1 MEEIWKPV
9 DGFEGYYEI
18 SNLGNLRSVDK
29 YIRWGRNKGRIR
41 YFPSKI
47 LSPSINNSGYKI
59 HTLSKPGSKPVC
71 KTIHRMVATTF
82 IPNPHNLSDVNHIDE
97 NKNNNSVDNLE
108 WVSHKENM
116 IHSKSK
122 ISKAL
127 KGRGLTYDQKCMI
140 YFMKRVI
147 PFKFKDVKFFIYKGE
162 VFDSREDISLYY
174 NKTRAW
180 VSILEKRGDI
190 KMIKE
195 VRVI

>member
-1 MEEIWKPV
+1 
-9 DGFEGYYEI
+9 
-18 SNLGNLRSVDK
+18 
-29 YIRWGRNKGRIR
+29 
-41 YFPSKI
+41 
-47 LSPSINNSGYKI
+47 
-59 HTLSKPGSKPVC
+59 
-71 KTIHRMVATTF
+71 MV
-82 IPNPHNLSDVNHIDE
+82 
-97 NKNNNSVDNLE
+97 
-108 WVSHKENM
+108 
-116 IHSKSK
+116 HSKSK
-122 ISKAL
+122 ISKAH

-140 YFMKRVI
+140 YFMKRKI